1 MASLKGDSHT
11 MRRKAIP
18 SLVSAGMIAGL
29 WTAIPSTG
37 RAESLANTHTSN
49 TDQREELVA
58 TVTEGAGDLP
68 TSDRL
73 IAQLFYPPVSNPRA
87 LRVPGRGQ
95 ASEPANT
102 ASLVFKFSSNSSL
115 DSQEG
120 TVSYSKLV
128 QEALSKESLKP
139 VVDALVAIGVP
150 TDAIQVKILK
160 PRPSALPFPFPS
172 TGAEGGA
179 EVRVTINQPTRDR
192 LEQIVTTVSQ
202 SASKN
207 KDYSISSVS
216 VEYFAK
222 DCPALERAAY
232 QAAVEDAQN
241 RASVIAQAMG
251 AKLSRVGSVAE
262 PFYNVYIP
270 ACNSGGSLPFGGDAT
285 SPYDPN
291 EPVEV
296 EVTKEMFFTFP
307 ID

>member
-1 MASLKGDSHT
+1 MGGLSYHAVHHAFPG
-11 MRRKAIP
+11 IP
-18 SLVSAGMIAGL
+18 FNRLPEAFKRIQGVLQQQGL
-29 WTAIPSTG
+29 P
-37 RAESLANTHTSN
+37 LM
-49 TDQREELVA
+49 QLEEGYL
-58 TVTEGAGDLP
+58 T
-68 TSDRL
+68 
-73 IAQLFYPPVSNPRA
+73 

-120 TVSYSKLV
+120 TLSYSKLV

-150 TDAIQVKILK
+150 ADAIQVKILK

-179 EVRVTINQPTRDR
+179 EVRVTINQPTSDR
-192 LEQIVTTVSQ
+192 LEQIVTTLSQ

-207 KDYSISSVS
+207 KDYSISSVG
-216 VEYFAK
+216 VEYSAK

-232 QAAVEDAQN
+232 QAAVQDAQN
-241 RASVIAQAMG
+241 RASAIAQAMG

-262 PFYNVYIP
+262 PFYNAYIP
-270 ACNSGGSLPFGGDAT
+270 ACNSGGNV
-285 SPYDPN
+285 N
-291 EPVEV
+291 EIQQVSDRFSV
-296 EVTKEMFFTFP
+296 FTLASALQQ
-307 ID
+307 